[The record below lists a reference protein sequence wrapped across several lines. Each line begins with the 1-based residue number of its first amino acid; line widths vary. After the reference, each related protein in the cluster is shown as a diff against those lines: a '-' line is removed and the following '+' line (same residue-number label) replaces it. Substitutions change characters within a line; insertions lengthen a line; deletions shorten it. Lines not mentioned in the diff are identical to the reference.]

1 MYLEAN
7 SDTLQDVI
15 WAFGTTAP
23 SSPSPDFALQQH
35 LASGTFQL
43 DLTKTPGSGFGSAGP
58 SSTSSGIPL
67 LYYQK
72 LIVAHAILCVIGF
85 LVVLPAGALLAR
97 YLRTRSPA
105 WFKGHEVLQA
115 FIGKL
120 IVDIMLLQHIMISIA
135 GPIIITGVSLGIKAV
150 NKARSSHVDDTHKV
164 RCFLAVVSSL
174 Y

>member
-1 MYLEAN
+1 LYREAN

-23 SSPSPDFALQQH
+23 SSPSPDVALQQH
-35 LASGTFQL
+35 LASGTLQL
-43 DLTKTPGSGFGSAGP
+43 DLTKTGSGSASAGP

-72 LIVAHAILCVIGF
+72 LIVAHAILCVVGF
-85 LVVLPAGALLAR
+85 LAILPAGALLAR

-120 IVDIMLLQHIMISIA
+120 IVDIMLLQDIMISIA
-135 GPIIITGVSLGIKAV
+135 GPFIIAGVSLGIQAV
-150 NKARSSHVDDTHKV
+150 NEARSGHVDDTHKV